1 MDRLLE
7 LRVIHRRLKAGGILS
22 PKFPPG
28 LERALG
34 KNDLWLKRRKAEWF
48 GDSTSRYVEC

>member
-7 LRVIHRRLKAGGILS
+7 LREIYRRLKADGILN

-34 KNDLWLKRRKAEWF
+34 KNDLWLKGRKAEWF
-48 GDSTSRYVEC
+48 GD